1 MSYGA
6 QLGAAVALALTV
18 IGCGSERSSP
28 PKVAAGEAAGDTT
41 SPASAAPASVTV
53 TAKDYGFDA
62 PAQVAAGAVTFHL
75 ENHGKELHQ
84 AQLIK
89 LEDGK
94 TVQDFA
100 AAMKKPGP
108 LPSWA
113 KFMGGPNGIAPGQQ
127 ANATSVL
134 PPGQYAYLCLIP
146 SPDGVIHAAK
156 GMVQPF
162 EVTASAGASTA
173 LPEPDITM
181 TLADYDFKSSKPL
194 APGKHTVLVENAGP
208 QAHEVVLLKMM
219 PGKKIEDFAAWA
231 EGGLKG
237 QPPAETL
244 GGVTVLEKGGRGSF
258 TVELSAGDYGL
269 ICFVPDSKDGK
280 PHLAHGMMKTIK
292 VS

>member
-1 MSYGA
+1 MSYA
-6 QLGAAVALALTV
+6 AHLGAAVALSFTV
-18 IGCGSERSSP
+18 IGCSSERP
-28 PKVAAGEAAGDTT
+28 AALPVAAAETAGSTVP
-41 SPASAAPASVTV
+41 SSVAGPASVTV

-94 TVQDFA
+94 TVKDFA
-100 AAMKKPGP
+100 AAMQKPGP
-108 LPSWA
+108 PPSWA

-127 ANATSVL
+127 ANATAVL
-134 PPGQYAYLCLIP
+134 PPGHYAYLCLIP
-146 SPDGVIHAAK
+146 SPDGVVHAAK

-181 TLADYDFKSSKPL
+181 TLADYDSKSSKPL
-194 APGKHTVLVENAGP
+194 APGKHTILVENAGP
-208 QAHEVVLLKMM
+208 QAHELVLLKMM
-219 PGKKIEDFAAWA
+219 RGKKIEDFAAWA

-258 TVELSAGDYGL
+258 TVELSAGDYGV
-269 ICFVPDSKDGK
+269 ICFVPDAKDGK

-292 VS
+292 VG